1 MADAPISL
9 SNVSLTTFS
18 GNDPSQSALDFWN
31 SVDRKVKF
39 SLGVVP
45 TDPDKK
51 KSYENRQRSLFGSLL
66 TDTALEWFNTID
78 EAKVLNDIK
87 NDFLDRFTDGRDKF
101 KHRLEVENA
110 SRQEGELIKNY
121 FHRVKHAVDKGLP
134 EDLTN
139 VANADRAQEAV
150 IQS

>member
-18 GNDPSQSALDFWN
+18 GNDLSQSALDFWN
-31 SVDRKVKF
+31 SVDQKVKF

-45 TDPDKK
+45 TDADKK

-66 TDTALEWFNTID
+66 TDTALERFNTVD

-87 NDFLDRFTDGRDKF
+87 SDFLDRFTDGRDKF
-101 KHRLEVENA
+101 KQRLEVENA
-110 SRQEGELIKNY
+110 SRQEGE
-121 FHRVKHAVDKGLP
+121 
-134 EDLTN
+134 
-139 VANADRAQEAV
+139 
-150 IQS
+150 